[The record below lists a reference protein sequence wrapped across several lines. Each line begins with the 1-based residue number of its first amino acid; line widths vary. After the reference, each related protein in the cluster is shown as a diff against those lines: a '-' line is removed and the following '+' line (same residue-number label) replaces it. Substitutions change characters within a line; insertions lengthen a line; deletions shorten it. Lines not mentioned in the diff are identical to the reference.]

1 MDEGLLSISP
11 ASCGH
16 LVNMLITLEPRGI
29 FGSNIANLYIIR
41 LYLVYQISN
50 IIIINNKKYV
60 TLNNFNYLI
69 HKSQETIS

>member
-16 LVNMLITLEPRGI
+16 LVHMLITLEPRGI
-29 FGSNIANLYIIR
+29 FGSNFANLYIIR

-50 IIIINNKKYV
+50 IIINNKKNV
-60 TLNNFNYLI
+60 TLNNLNYFI